1 MLARAS
7 SFSRRSKRAP
17 TDPTSASLKENDSNK
32 PVAKAGVVGKVRMPN
47 HSPGKPH
54 ASGVIHSPTCR
65 RSRAQIVRS
74 ASFSRRAA
82 RKSNARDNNDVD
94 DNDNASDAPRSG
106 TPDNLPDS
114 PADLARPAPVRKAEY
129 VEPEAPAILSDALYG
144 FLKKQ
149 SRGGSWKRRYFY
161 VDESRGTLAYA
172 KSVKQRGAKP
182 SAVLPIADM
191 TRIEQ
196 CDDEPCAF
204 RIACPPI
211 HLTVM
216 AVSPKECKHWMKQLE
231 LRADVWRVRQREKI
245 PVANVA
251 ALMRQASEDRQT
263 NQMHHPG
270 TAAAPGPSR
279 DAADAPAT
287 DTGARRNGSKKSAEL
302 VPRPAAAREPE
313 PPLCRADPTDPS
325 DPLDL
330 SVGEAPAHMPAE
342 APAARFDD
350 DVDHAEMMKRRADD
364 EDEEQ
369 HDAPEDAAPPA
380 HVAASPI
387 ASDETVELYS
397 DDDGDA
403 SPEVRSANRASG
415 GRDNGGKSGDAS
427 PAMRAPAPVPLS
439 AMISSD
445 EEEDDEE
452 AVAAPPPARR
462 RGAMCQ
468 GSSSDDERANADDVD
483 DASTAPP
490 PVVTVPDAEAAST
503 VEWDSDDDSAHVRPS
518 VARAPESNIEAM
530 DAAEEEEEEAGEPEP
545 PMVMAAP
552 GIVADENFADD
563 DWDDDDM

>member
-1 MLARAS
+1 
-7 SFSRRSKRAP
+7 
-17 TDPTSASLKENDSNK
+17 
-32 PVAKAGVVGKVRMPN
+32 
-47 HSPGKPH
+47 
-54 ASGVIHSPTCR
+54 
-65 RSRAQIVRS
+65 
-74 ASFSRRAA
+74 
-82 RKSNARDNNDVD
+82 
-94 DNDNASDAPRSG
+94 
-106 TPDNLPDS
+106 
-114 PADLARPAPVRKAEY
+114 
-129 VEPEAPAILSDALYG
+129 
-144 FLKKQ
+144 
-149 SRGGSWKRRYFY
+149 
-161 VDESRGTLAYA
+161 
-172 KSVKQRGAKP
+172 
-182 SAVLPIADM
+182 
-191 TRIEQ
+191 
-196 CDDEPCAF
+196 
-204 RIACPPI
+204 
-211 HLTVM
+211 
-216 AVSPKECKHWMKQLE
+216 
-231 LRADVWRVRQREKI
+231 
-245 PVANVA
+245 
-251 ALMRQASEDRQT
+251 
-263 NQMHHPG
+263 MHHPG

-369 HDAPEDAAPPA
+369 HDAPEDAAPLA

-397 DDDGDA
+397 DDDG
-403 SPEVRSANRASG
+403 
-415 GRDNGGKSGDAS
+415 
-427 PAMRAPAPVPLS
+427 
-439 AMISSD
+439 
-445 EEEDDEE
+445 EE

-530 DAAEEEEEEAGEPEP
+530 DVAEEEEEEAGEPEP

-563 DWDDDDM
+563 D